1 MGARA
6 VEEGLVRREVLEM
19 KVEKVWKFK
28 EAMYGVGEEGEQNDT
43 KKDHDMAKKAA
54 AESVVLLKNDNAA
67 LPMKK
72 ETKIF
77 LTGPLADS
85 LAPLCGG
92 WTFHWQG
99 PRSDDE
105 GFEALCGGSDYCSTI
120 EEGMTRKFDVIE
132 MEFSSDVVAD
142 AVSVNP
148 DAVVVAI
155 GENPYAEKVRMED
168 ICEDFGPLR
177 NQPFSRLAA
186 LAAGRYSILTS
197 TIISI

>member
-1 MGARA
+1 MHALSVYESVVHFLNSEVDVFMVPSDPLGFIEMGARA
-6 VEEGLVRREVLEM
+6 VEEGLVKREVLEM

-43 KKDHDMAKKAA
+43 KKDYDMAKRAA
-54 AESVVLLKNDNAA
+54 AESVVLLKNDNAT

-105 GFEALCGGSDYCSTI
+105 GFEALCGGSDYC
-120 EEGMTRKFDVIE
+120 R
-132 MEFSSDVVAD
+132 
-142 AVSVNP
+142 
-148 DAVVVAI
+148 
-155 GENPYAEKVRMED
+155 R
-168 ICEDFGPLR
+168 
-177 NQPFSRLAA
+177 
-186 LAAGRYSILTS
+186 
-197 TIISI
+197 